1 MIASEE
7 LQLPHVTK
15 EQFTEVMRR
24 FAASVNIITSAD
36 GEQKNGMTATAVCSV
51 TAEPP
56 SALIIVNRS
65 NRSYGTIAR
74 TKKFAVNVLANDQRH
89 LAAHFASKLPKPFS
103 DVPHH
108 SGTTGCPLIEGAD
121 AHIEC
126 VVIQE
131 VDIGTHTIFVG
142 KIVATGKSN
151 RAPLLYHEGQYH
163 ALAERAQ
170 QGLSILQSKLSDT
183 AMGPSHGKDQPAAV
197 PKTADNLLMLLQ
209 KRALNLRQLFWRAHR
224 ALNQRI
230 TEKFIERGHLGM
242 KPQHLTVLSNM
253 NLGETPIAALAERA
267 QMSLEGVASI
277 AEDLKRIGYLQHL
290 GGEKD
295 KVSDAFTF
303 TDAGWELM
311 LTSFN
316 ILREIEAEY
325 DAKLNKGDMERLRW
339 ILGTLYG

>member
-1 MIASEE
+1 MTSPGEF
-7 LQLPHVTK
+7 QLPHVTK
-15 EQFTEVMRR
+15 EQFTDVMRR
-24 FAASVNIITSAD
+24 FAASVNVVTSAD

-89 LAAHFASKLPKPFS
+89 LAAHFASKFPKPFS
-103 DVPHH
+103 DVPHR

-131 VDIGTHTIFVG
+131 VDVGTHTIFVG

-163 ALAERAQ
+163 ALAERTHQA
-170 QGLSILQSKLSDT
+170 LSMFQSKLSDT
-183 AMGPSHGKDQPAAV
+183 AAVPEGCSPGTDRASAV
-197 PKTADNLLMLLQ
+197 PKIADNLLMLLQ

-224 ALNQRI
+224 ALNHRI
-230 TEKFIERGHLGM
+230 AEKFVERGHLGI

-253 NLGETPIAALAERA
+253 NLGETPLAALAERA
-267 QMSLEGVASI
+267 QMSPEGVTSI
-277 AEDLKRIGYLQHL
+277 AEELERIGYLQHYK
-290 GGEKD
+290 EI
-295 KVSDAFTF
+295 DAFNF

-325 DAKLNKGDMERLRW
+325 DAKLNKGDVEQLRR
-339 ILGTLYG
+339 IFGTLYG